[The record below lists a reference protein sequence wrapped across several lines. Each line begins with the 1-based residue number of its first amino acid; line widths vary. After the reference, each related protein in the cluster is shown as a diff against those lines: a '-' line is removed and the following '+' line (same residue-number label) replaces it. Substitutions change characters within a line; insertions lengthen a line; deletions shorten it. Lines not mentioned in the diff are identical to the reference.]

1 MPQDDFDPIEI
12 LGRIA
17 AKCDLAAV
25 KDGIPEW
32 AKEFFTELG
41 DCFRMLQLSEL
52 ARLPDHSEPLLRVKD
67 ISDDLLNAEHGRR
80 RRSKAP
86 RAPRT
91 PILKPCVHCG
101 AQLNTRQR
109 RGRCPGCDLTQ
120 KDK

>member
-52 ARLPDHSEPLLRVKD
+52 ARLPDHSEPLLGVKE
-67 ISDDLLNAEHGRR
+67 ISGISAGKPMKPILPMG
-80 RRSKAP
+80 KAP
-86 RAPRT
+86 
-91 PILKPCVHCG
+91 L
-101 AQLNTRQR
+101 
-109 RGRCPGCDLTQ
+109 
-120 KDK
+120 